1 MRKILAIIT
10 AAALLSSV
18 FGCAIQNQRR
28 NSQISENAT
37 QNMMRCIESTPNGRK
52 ADCAQR
58 FYSELLSISDD
69 DYGKLPALRTATAI
83 YALLTKIDRSQ
94 ISGNEVQQ
102 QFMQISNDFQSDLE
116 SARMRSVAENRAASM
131 QQQQM
136 FMNAQRLLT
145 PPGSKIT
152 CYRLPGSSVT
162 TCY

>member
-1 MRKILAIIT
+1 MRKILTIIT
-10 AAALLSSV
+10 AAVLLSSV
-18 FGCAIQNQRR
+18 LGCAIQNQRR
-28 NSQISENAT
+28 NGQISENAT

-116 SARMRSVAENRAASM
+116 SARRRSVAENRAASM

-136 FMNAQRLLT
+136 FMNAQRLLS
-145 PPGSKIT
+145 PPGSTIT
-152 CYRLPGSSVT
+152 CSRTPGSSVT